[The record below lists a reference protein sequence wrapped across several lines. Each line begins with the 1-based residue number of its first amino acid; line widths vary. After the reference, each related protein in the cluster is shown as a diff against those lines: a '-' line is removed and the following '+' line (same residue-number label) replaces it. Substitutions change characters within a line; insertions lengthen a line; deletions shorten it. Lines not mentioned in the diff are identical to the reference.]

1 MPRASRLSAALAAAV
16 AASLAGPAS
25 AQLDGKPPDQFMK
38 APDSLLDGS
47 AHERRSQISGYGVF
61 IPSYGIGA
69 AGRYALPIF
78 KDGFI
83 PELNESLEVEFGGDF
98 IFPTFGTGPALVV
111 IAAEPRWTFHF
122 TPQVDGY
129 FKLGVA
135 GLISLG
141 PSLFSP
147 IQPVAGIGLA
157 YKVAGNLW
165 LRAEACYPIMSLGA
179 GLDF

>member
-1 MPRASRLSAALAAAV
+1 MPRAFRLSAVLAAAAV
-16 AASLAGPAS
+16 SLAGPAS

-38 APDSLLDGS
+38 APDSLMDGS

-61 IPSYGIGA
+61 LPSYGPGA
-69 AGRYALPIF
+69 AVRYALPIF

-83 PELNESLEVEFGGDF
+83 PELNESIELELGGDF
-98 IFPTFGTGPALVV
+98 IFPVFGTGVPLIL

-129 FKLGVA
+129 FKLGVGVLLA
-135 GLISLG
+135 LG
-141 PSLFSP
+141 PTTFSP
-147 IQPVAGIGLA
+147 FQVLPGIGVSYRLG
-157 YKVAGNLW
+157 GNLW
-165 LRAEACYPIMSLGA
+165 LRLEASYPILSAGV